1 MSVSV
6 LEIDGFLLASIQE
19 SLEDSVALQLRRDLL
34 EGLRR
39 TKAPGVLID
48 VSGVDVVDS
57 FTARLLSE
65 IGRAARLMGAVT
77 VLVGLRPEV
86 AMTMVGLDLELRDV
100 LTELDVER
108 GLERL
113 RQRARAD
120 RKREW

>member
-1 MSVSV
+1 
-6 LEIDGFLLASIQE
+6 
-19 SLEDSVALQLRRDLL
+19 
-34 EGLRR
+34 
-39 TKAPGVLID
+39 
-48 VSGVDVVDS
+48 VVDS

-86 AMTMVGLDLELRDV
+86 AMTMVGLDLEIRDV

-113 RQRARAD
+113 RQRAGSN
-120 RKREW
+120 RERER